1 MPPKMPKGVESI
13 SILTDEERKLLQQGI
28 RVGLKDKPDT
38 YITLPR
44 SRLKKATIDDLFE
57 VNAEFLRDT
66 TGEIIHFDDWLI
78 ECNPIGSYYI
88 IEFEK
93 KPPKQDPAIDPY
105 YIGSTLLVAKNVP
118 IQVNATDLVAWLRHG
133 IGQEDLLVQKHEN
146 GVKRCELEIMGAERR
161 LQGIPYMETE
171 AKDFKKQAAERRFMA
186 QQVNEERG
194 KLLAEL
200 NMHMTA
206 LDKLKKRKD
215 AVVNVLKLETD
226 FKNKICVWHI
236 VVEGVEGETVM
247 QRLAVKEDWGNIVL
261 AVGVYDRRRE
271 APPVTAVK
279 ELPAEQKLEETEDWP
294 EEILRIGAA
303 RYINMRNV
311 EVVRLK
317 HGQGAF
323 LYPSGDVFKG
333 GWKYNEP
340 HGSGELFMKTG
351 AFTGQ
356 IDNGR
361 ISGRGRKTFADGS
374 TYVGDWGAPPQ
385 SALSLMH
392 GDEYSD
398 GLPDG
403 KGKYT
408 FVDGS
413 VAEGTF
419 VRGRPEGAHV
429 KYTTPKGALKEG
441 PMRAGQLEYVPYD
454 GRKVC
459 RVTEPAGYECEGRFL
474 NDKWEGPGRVTV
486 GGKYGGFT
494 SEGHGGHGMTQ
505 GVVKTTWENGDRF
518 WGFSMDNY
526 RHGTHGEFMYGNVKS
541 IMRHGVQTFRYKQ
554 KFSGRWTLGTPS
566 NRGATIAPLLRGG
579 DEAFEHGEVDAKGGP
594 KSPLGPHQLNGGAGG
609 EGEAGGGGGGGGGGD
624 LSKRRARYV
633 SVSEERQEKKTRHQL
648 EEEKFEA
655 QQKEARDN
663 EVLKVTALYTTN
675 GKSSCFPRLYKVQR
689 SEAKALRSMNKKFV
703 RDWKTVQVKR
713 DDVAGRN
720 YRNFRRARYRGGLV
734 LEQTGALM
742 ARERAALIQED
753 KWRNKEKLRLEKVRL
768 GKKSRFSLS
777 ADEYAKL
784 KAKDDRVFD
793 DGFELMAELRKLATD
808 FDMGKIMRNAPTM
821 DELDA
826 RLEDIQYMQEEFEE
840 YRWERKDM
848 IDQKMKGFA

>member
-1 MPPKMPKGVESI
+1 MQKGIDSI
-13 SILTDEERKLLQQGI
+13 SILTDEERKILQQGI
-28 RVGLKDKPDT
+28 RVGIKDKPDT
-38 YITLPR
+38 YLSLPR

-57 VNAEFLRDT
+57 VNAEFLRGT
-66 TGEIIHFDDWLI
+66 AGEIIHFEDWLI
-78 ECNPIGSYYI
+78 ECQPIGSYYI
-88 IEFEK
+88 VEFEK
-93 KPPKQDPAIDPY
+93 KAPKQDPAIDPY
-105 YIGSTLLVAKNVP
+105 YIGDAMLVAKDVP
-118 IQVNATDLVAWLRHG
+118 MMVNATDLIAWIRHG
-133 IGQEDLLVQKHEN
+133 IGQEDVIVQKHES

-161 LQGIPYMETE
+161 LQAIPYMETE

-215 AVVNVLKLETD
+215 AVVRVLKLETD
-226 FKNKICVWHI
+226 FKNKLCLWHV
-236 VVEGVEGETVM
+236 VVEGLEGETVM
-247 QRLAVKEDWGNIVL
+247 QRLAVKENWGDIVL
-261 AVGVYDRRRE
+261 AVGIYDRRRE
-271 APPVTAVK
+271 VPPLTAVK
-279 ELPAEQKLEETEDWP
+279 ELPAEQKLEETDDWP
-294 EEILRIGAA
+294 EEVLRIGAS

-311 EVVRLK
+311 QVVRLK
-317 HGQGAF
+317 HGQGAY

-351 AFTGQ
+351 AYTGQ
-356 IDNGR
+356 IENGR
-361 ISGRGRKTFADGS
+361 ISGRGRIMFADGS
-374 TYVGDWGAPPQ
+374 SYVGDWGAPPQ
-385 SALSLMH
+385 AALSLLG

-398 GLPDG
+398 GLPNG

-413 VAEGTF
+413 IAEGTF
-419 VRGRPEGAHV
+419 VRGRPEGAQI
-429 KYTTPKGALKEG
+429 KYTTPKGALREG

-459 RVTEPAGYECEGRFL
+459 RIKEPSGYECVGRFM
-474 NDKWEGPGRVTV
+474 NDRWEGPGRVEV
-486 GGKYGGFT
+486 GEKYGGFI

-505 GVVKTTWENGDRF
+505 GVVKTTWKNGDRF
-518 WGFSMDNY
+518 WGFAKDNY
-526 RHGTHGEFMYGNVKS
+526 RHGPHGEFMYGNVKS

-579 DEAFEHGEVDAKGGP
+579 DKIVEHGEVDATGGP
-594 KSPLGPHQLNGGAGG
+594 KSPLGPHQVSEASGEGGGAK
-609 EGEAGGGGGGGGGGD
+609 
-624 LSKRRARYV
+624 SKPRERYV

-648 EEEKFEA
+648 EEEKLEA
-655 QQKEARDN
+655 QRKEARDN

-675 GKSSCFPRLYKVQR
+675 GKSSCFPRLYKVQK
-689 SEAKALRSMNKKFV
+689 SEAKALRRMNKKFI
-703 RDWKTVQVKR
+703 RDWKSVQVRR
-713 DDVAGRN
+713 DEVAGRN

-742 ARERAALIQED
+742 ARERTALIEED

-768 GKKSRFSLS
+768 GKKARFSLS

-808 FDMGKIMRNAPTM
+808 FDMAKIMRNAPTM

-826 RLEDIQYMQEEFEE
+826 RLEDIQYMQEEFDE